1 MSPLHWGNMSH
12 DLTWIPSDVMR
23 AGIGAIAW
31 EDEVRFYR
39 LVGEQLAQSAM
50 IDGVWSAK
58 YI

>member
-1 MSPLHWGNMSH
+1 MSPLDWGNTSH
-12 DLTWIPSDVMR
+12 DLTWIPSDAMR

-39 LVGEQLAQSAM
+39 LVGGQLAQSAM